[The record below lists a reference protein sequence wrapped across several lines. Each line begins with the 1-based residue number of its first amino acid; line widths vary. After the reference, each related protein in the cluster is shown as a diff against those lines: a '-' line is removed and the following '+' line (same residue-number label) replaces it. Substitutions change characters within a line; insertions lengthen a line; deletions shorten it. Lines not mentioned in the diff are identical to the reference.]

1 MLNLGFWSVWNFCTL
16 RWYLFGYTLNTTM
29 LFISSLYKALT
40 LSQDLDDMS
49 DQYCPLNYII
59 VHHRPVVD
67 LLFTSQLNYLHIV
80 ITLLTFW
87 RLLFMNI
94 SFCDCHHILIILP
107 LSYTGTVI
115 KIIHLL
121 LLHLK
126 IFCKLCFSQC
136 CSMFFILLFT
146 ISGIYFKILIYHSN

>member
-40 LSQDLDDMS
+40 LSQDLYDMS

-107 LSYTGTVI
+107 LSIYRYCNKNNSSFIAPFKNILQT
-115 KIIHLL
+115 
-121 LLHLK
+121 
-126 IFCKLCFSQC
+126 
-136 CSMFFILLFT
+136 MFFTVLFNVFH
-146 ISGIYFKILIYHSN
+146 IVIYN